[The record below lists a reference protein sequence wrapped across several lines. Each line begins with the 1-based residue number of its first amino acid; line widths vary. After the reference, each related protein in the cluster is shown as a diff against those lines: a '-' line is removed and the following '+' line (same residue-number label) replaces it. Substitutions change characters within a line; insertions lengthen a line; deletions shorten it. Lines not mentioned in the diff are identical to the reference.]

1 MAASK
6 CAIFSYKAL
15 TADYPH
21 GGITMD
27 AMTYALTA
35 LAIACGILY
44 WIALKQDLREQ
55 AKKKQQQRP

>member
-1 MAASK
+1 
-6 CAIFSYKAL
+6 
-15 TADYPH
+15 
-21 GGITMD
+21 MD

-55 AKKKQQQRP
+55 AKKKQQQQRP